1 MLFNTMQEIEDMLKE
16 LKISTKGPIGY
27 KTDDMVAKTRGI
39 FNSKSGDA
47 TKRLNGTTQ
56 CSVFDPE
63 IAIDTQFMQNIS
75 DSFSQC
81 SAMNAKINQKL
92 DELDE
97 IMSKSI
103 NISRYTQDEK
113 AIITQVQ
120 TIYETL
126 YSALQSIIDSTN
138 ENTDVGRN
146 TYSDDN
152 MLDDISSQLA
162 FNGEILLSI
171 ERTFNG
177 NDFNEQDNI
186 IKIDSSKYGD
196 SVRTRSLVYMRWIN
210 SLKEC
215 MDSIQNTIGSL
226 ITQMSIK
233 LTTAQHN
240 LIKHRI
246 QYKMIRKHKMKIKK
260 LIVRHN
266 RMKEIHFYKC

>member
-1 MLFNTMQEIEDMLKE
+1 
-16 LKISTKGPIGY
+16 
-27 KTDDMVAKTRGI
+27 
-39 FNSKSGDA
+39 
-47 TKRLNGTTQ
+47 
-56 CSVFDPE
+56 
-63 IAIDTQFMQNIS
+63 
-75 DSFSQC
+75 
-81 SAMNAKINQKL
+81 
-92 DELDE
+92 
-97 IMSKSI
+97 
-103 NISRYTQDEK
+103 
-113 AIITQVQ
+113 
-120 TIYETL
+120 
-126 YSALQSIIDSTN
+126 
-138 ENTDVGRN
+138 
-146 TYSDDN
+146 